1 MQEGTGDR
9 YKIENILNTDGTF
22 HCSSKGL
29 KFVLSLRLKDASEFQ
44 LSHLA
49 LKAAMRCTSQLKT
62 GIFFVTDAKLSAEEL
77 AVFDEA
83 AVADLPA
90 LVAQQDFGRQACVFT
105 VADEDGQVEVE
116 VMETSP
122 QWFRGRYLTIKY
134 IDAHGDNENIDVG
147 TLGII
152 GSLDLECPS
161 VKLGPV
167 AAQFG
172 VVKGPAPLVNKV
184 IEDDEVKLINSRKCL
199 LFLSTDEVAYV
210 ESIATAYKN
219 TLTTFLVDGHTS
231 MATSL
236 NNYLFGKQLNDTVVI
251 TDMSGPNGPKGYQ
264 LPKALSASTETEVCT
279 WVDLI
284 STNAQLFDD
293 VDAFAKEFEQL
304 AKLLAAKEQLSS
316 AQSNHEVIAAN
327 IAKLRTDMLADIGA
341 AAEQLDALRVQ

>member
-1 MQEGTGDR
+1 M
-9 YKIENILNTDGTF
+9 
-22 HCSSKGL
+22 
-29 KFVLSLRLKDASEFQ
+29 
-44 LSHLA
+44 
-49 LKAAMRCTSQLKT
+49 
-62 GIFFVTDAKLSAEEL
+62 
-77 AVFDEA
+77 
-83 AVADLPA
+83 
-90 LVAQQDFGRQACVFT
+90 
-105 VADEDGQVEVE
+105 
-116 VMETSP
+116 
-122 QWFRGRYLTIKY
+122 
-134 IDAHGDNENIDVG
+134 
-147 TLGII
+147 
-152 GSLDLECPS
+152 
-161 VKLGPV
+161 KLGPV

-184 IEDDEVKLINSRKCL
+184 IEDDEVQLINSRKCL

-219 TLTTFLVDGHTS
+219 TLTTFLVDGNSS

-284 STNAQLFDD
+284 STNAQLLDD

-304 AKLLAAKEQLSS
+304 SKLLAAKEQLSS
-316 AQSNHEVIAAN
+316 AQSSHEVIAAN